1 MLRQEV
7 QDLHASLKVSISLK
21 QGETFH
27 FSFYL
32 AGRNALYMSC
42 FLHSLGGTMV
52 LWRAEERIR
61 QSPGTPEA
69 SNSFQMFHVLQ
80 QTVLDLGYQSK
91 LLL

>member
-7 QDLHASLKVSISLK
+7 QDLHASLKVGMSLK
-21 QGETFH
+21 QGEIFH
-27 FSFYL
+27 LSFLL
-32 AGRNALYMSC
+32 AGRNAWHV
-42 FLHSLGGTMV
+42 FISLGGTMV

-80 QTVLDLGYQSK
+80 ETILDWGYRSK